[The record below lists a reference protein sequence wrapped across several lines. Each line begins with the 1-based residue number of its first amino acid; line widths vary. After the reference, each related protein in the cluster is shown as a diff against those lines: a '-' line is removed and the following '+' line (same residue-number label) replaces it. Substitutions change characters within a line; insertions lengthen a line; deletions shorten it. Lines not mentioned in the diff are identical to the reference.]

1 MSAKVLNR
9 DSKGRFC
16 SACNEALKSMSLLID
31 RAKQEV
37 DEEVLLYFL
46 SMFYKT
52 NVKFAEK
59 NVKSKTRMNRKIKY
73 RISEPFINFTVY
85 WETV

>member
-31 RAKQEV
+31 RAKTSLE
-37 DEEVLLYFL
+37 
-46 SMFYKT
+46 
-52 NVKFAEK
+52 
-59 NVKSKTRMNRKIKY
+59 RG
-73 RISEPFINFTVY
+73 
-85 WETV
+85 